1 MAIKSQ
7 FGRRIK
13 SLRIERDLGLREL
26 GRLLNIS
33 AMHIS
38 NLEKGRVRPSAE
50 LVIKIADKLEGD
62 LDELLHLTELI
73 DPQIAE
79 VIQKNPYK
87 VPSLLRTA
95 QNLNEEQW
103 EKLQK
108 QVERMAKDNLRDKTK

>member
-7 FGRRIK
+7 FGKRIK
-13 SLRIERDLGLREL
+13 SLRIERDLGLRQL

-50 LVIKIADKLEGD
+50 LVKKIADKLEGD
-62 LDELLHLTELI
+62 LDELLHLAELI
-73 DPQIAE
+73 DPQIVE

>member
-7 FGRRIK
+7 FGKRIK

-26 GRLLNIS
+26 GRLLKIS

-62 LDELLHLTELI
+62 LDELLHLAELI